1 MVKNEIAIK
10 AKEELEKLFN
20 SGDASQRD
28 AIDDRGQKP
37 KIVLYKLQK
46 RTDNFIIQLR
56 ILFFKRKYFEV

>member
-37 KIVLYKLQK
+37 KVILILYKLQK
-46 RTDNFIIQLR
+46 EQIIL
-56 ILFFKRKYFEV
+56 LFN